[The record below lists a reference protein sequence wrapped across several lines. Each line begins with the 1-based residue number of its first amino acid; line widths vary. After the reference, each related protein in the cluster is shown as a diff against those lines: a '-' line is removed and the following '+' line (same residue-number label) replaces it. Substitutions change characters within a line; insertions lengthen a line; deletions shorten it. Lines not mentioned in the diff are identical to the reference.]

1 MSSSL
6 SQVQGLLEQMGKEL
20 QCPICLC
27 IMTDPHGLPC
37 MHHFCWECLK
47 KALHERREC
56 PVCTLPAIPRA
67 MGRNRN
73 LRAICEAFESVCAA
87 VDDAVRENKKLLA
100 DTPQERGSATTS
112 KKTGVGS
119 GRTREEKERMFWEER
134 EREDY

>member
-6 SQVQGLLEQMGKEL
+6 SRVQGLLEQMGKEL

-27 IMTDPHGLPC
+27 IMSDPHGLPC

-67 MGRNRN
+67 MGRNRH
-73 LRAICEAFESVCAA
+73 LRAICDAFESVCEG
-87 VDDAVRENKKLLA
+87 VDEAVRETERHTA
-100 DTPQERGSATTS
+100 AAPQERGST
-112 KKTGVGS
+112 KKTGEE
-119 GRTREEKERMFWEER
+119 REERAREEKEEGGILWGWE
-134 EREDY
+134 YFLY